1 MRMAIL
7 FQITQKDF
15 GGKIVDGS
23 VVEIKQWVKNEILPA
38 GITWFN
44 TKKEWNDAKNKEVT
58 TYFYWTSIGTLPR
71 YNKEYSTDEIR
82 MIIETGS
89 IKNKFIPI
97 NSNTIVLNN
106 KVARSNKTIT
116 VTTEYQDTVDR
127 QDKHTDWEMISRESD
142 KPIMADYLE
151 RLKNSI
157 ANSKI
162 SNKFQVRVN
171 ENNINVNGAIVK
183 DEFLLDL
190 DIEDISVSVNNEFL
204 EITDFT
210 IDGDELII
218 NNNRR
223 CNQE

>member
-1 MRMAIL
+1 
-7 FQITQKDF
+7 
-15 GGKIVDGS
+15 
-23 VVEIKQWVKNEILPA
+23 
-38 GITWFN
+38 
-44 TKKEWNDAKNKEVT
+44 
-58 TYFYWTSIGTLPR
+58 
-71 YNKEYSTDEIR
+71 